1 MATHCYT
8 VLVEKENGGYRAH
21 CPALPGCRSYGDTK
35 KEAVNNIKF
44 SISYRLET
52 LKAKG
57 KPIPK
62 RRRSCVSDAVN
73 PRRTIEEPSGGR
85 NPAGRIG
92 DTATGG
98 GISWLSPKERSKW
111 RGPSP
116 GNFRRRPVER

>member
-35 KEAVNNIKF
+35 KEAVNNIKL

-52 LKAKG
+52 FMAKG

-62 RRRSCVSDAVN
+62 DGDLARSAKQ
-73 PRRTIEEPSGGR
+73 R
-85 NPAGRIG
+85 AQ
-92 DTATGG
+92 
-98 GISWLSPKERSKW
+98 
-111 RGPSP
+111 
-116 GNFRRRPVER
+116 